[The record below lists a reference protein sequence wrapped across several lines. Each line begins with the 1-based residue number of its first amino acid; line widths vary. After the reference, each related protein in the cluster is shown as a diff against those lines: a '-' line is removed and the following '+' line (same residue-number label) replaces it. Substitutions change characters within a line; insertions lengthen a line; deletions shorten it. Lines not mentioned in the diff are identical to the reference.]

1 MWRPD
6 NSHRDPGFLPTDRII
21 LHADCN
27 SYYASVESIDHPEWK
42 LVPMAV
48 CGDPELRHGIILA
61 KNDLAKAYHIITAET
76 IYSAKKKCPELLLVP
91 AHHEKY
97 AAVCERINAIYE
109 SYTDL
114 VERFSIDE
122 SFLDVTGSCHLFGS
136 GTQIADQLRRR
147 KKALKQID
155 TSICM
160 KPYLKSTGFLLF
172 IQ

>member
-1 MWRPD
+1 MD
-6 NSHRDPGFLPTDRII
+6 LGFLPEDRII

-27 SYYASVESIDHPEWK
+27 SYYASVESIDHPEYK

-61 KNDLAKAYHIITAET
+61 KNELAKAYHIQTAET
-76 IYSAKKKCPELLLVP
+76 IYSAKKKCPDLLLVP

-97 AAVCERINAIYE
+97 SAVCERINAIYE

-122 SFLDVTGSCHLFGS
+122 SFLDVTGSRHLSVPAVRSPTSCGVAS
-136 GTQIADQLRRR
+136 GRRS
-147 KKALKQID
+147 A
-155 TSICM
+155 
-160 KPYLKSTGFLLF
+160 
-172 IQ
+172 